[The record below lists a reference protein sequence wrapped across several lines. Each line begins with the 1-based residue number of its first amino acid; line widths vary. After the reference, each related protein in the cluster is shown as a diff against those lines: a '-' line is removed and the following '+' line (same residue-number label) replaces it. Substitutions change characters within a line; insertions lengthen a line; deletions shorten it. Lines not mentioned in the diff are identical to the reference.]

1 VHVTA
6 RTRFRLRQIAHDL
19 TNGMLFRPALIT
31 IGIALAGLGLVE
43 VEATGV
49 LPRWTGGGWFF
60 RNDPGSAQAVL
71 GAIAGSMMSVVSIV
85 YSVLLVALSLASV
98 QFSPRI
104 LGGFVRDRV
113 SQRTLGVFLGTF
125 VYCLLVMRAT
135 QTDPAWVATWAVA
148 GGCLLGVVCLVLLIF
163 FLHHIALGIQVN
175 HLADRIAADTIE
187 VIDDVYPRAET
198 SIPVPSLPADTV
210 VVTASRAGYVQL
222 VDHEGLA
229 DLARRS
235 DVVVHIM
242 VQPGDY
248 VSRDKE
254 LARLDPR
261 GHAVGAEVVE
271 SCRDGFDLGPVR
283 TMQQDVAFGVRQLV
297 DIALK
302 AISPAVN
309 DPSTAS
315 TCIDHLGSLLGELSA
330 CRSDVHVIGDGE
342 QARVVAPRPT
352 FGELVD
358 LAFNQLRQYGRT
370 DLAVSIRML
379 AAIAVAGRACK
390 STEQRARLRAH
401 ADLLREGL
409 SSDFLPADRQRF
421 EDKHRLVSDLLA
433 KAADE
438 SSS

>member
-1 VHVTA
+1 MTA
-6 RTRFRLRQIAHDL
+6 RTRFRLRQLAHDL
-19 TNGMLFRPALIT
+19 TSGMLFRPAMIT

-43 VEATGV
+43 VESTGA
-49 LPRWTGGGWFF
+49 LPRWSAGGWFF
-60 RNDPGSAQAVL
+60 GNDPGSAQAVL

-125 VYCLLVMRAT
+125 VYCMLVMRAT
-135 QTDPAWVATWAVA
+135 RTEPAWVATWAVA

-175 HLADRIAADTIE
+175 HLADRIAADTAE
-187 VIDDVYPRAET
+187 VIDDVYRRDENDL
-198 SIPVPSLPADTV
+198 PVPSLPDDAIAVKATK
-210 VVTASRAGYVQL
+210 AGYLQL

-229 DLARRS
+229 DLARRY
-235 DVVVHIM
+235 DVVVHIA

-248 VSRDKE
+248 APRGRE
-254 LARLDPR
+254 LARIDPR
-261 GHAVGAEVVE
+261 GHPVADEVIE

-315 TCIDHLGSLLGELSA
+315 TCIDHLGSLLAELSA
-330 CRSDVHVIGDGE
+330 CRSDVRVIGD
-342 QARVVAPRPT
+342 AKRAHVVVPRPT

-379 AAIAVAGRACK
+379 AAIAIAGRA
-390 STEQRARLRAH
+390 STSDEQRARLRAH
-401 ADLLREGL
+401 ADLLRDGL
-409 SSDFLPADRQRF
+409 SSDFLPADRERF
-421 EDKHRLVSDLLA
+421 DVKHRLVTELLPA
-433 KAADE
+433 T
-438 SSS
+438 SSR